1 MRKLAAVLTLHNITL
16 QVGIEPSVQ
25 TLLKNIS
32 LDIPHG
38 QLTGIVGPA
47 GSGKSTLVKV
57 IAGLYVPNSG
67 TVHWAG
73 RNLAEEDLAP
83 YDIGYV
89 PQFSIAFDHLT
100 IRESMEDALRLR
112 VRGLS
117 EEERGKRAESILREV
132 GILPIA
138 DRRVKVLSGGEKR
151 RLGLALELV
160 SFPSLLIADEVTSGL
175 DPKSEEDIMHL
186 MHRLTRDRGRIV
198 LAVTHNLRHISLCD
212 SVIVMHEGSL
222 VYHGST
228 PMLLDYF
235 QAASAEDVF
244 PKLASQPPEHWHEA
258 WQQQIALRRSQLD
271 EFHSDV
277 DKPHDALAEPARDRG
292 EDRETGEETEIGRQ
306 GDTENGGAAYGSP
319 GTWSRPR
326 AGIETPNWFE
336 QFIVLLRR
344 RWKIFFRDGSQVW
357 LHLALLLGFPCLVV
371 IFALDGLPQIQ
382 NLSMASDLNVV
393 EQLREANQFIIDST
407 KTGRLVSGLV
417 VMQVVL
423 LTLMGSN
430 NSAREVAGERLIYE
444 KEKLG
449 GLRPLSYLAS
459 KACFLCVLV
468 AVQSFW
474 MAVFVNRICQ
484 FPGDLFEQIT
494 LLFLANAAMT
504 STCLAISSMMKSPE
518 QASLVSIYLVGF
530 QLPLSGA
537 VLGLPSVARW
547 LTQPFIAAYWSWSGV
562 LKTMRDTRFYDV
574 VQLVTPTELSSISLC
589 FWALSCHIFIGLI
602 VAYLGCKRSRW
613 D

>member
-1 MRKLAAVLTLHNITL
+1 MLALHNITL
-16 QVGIEPSVQ
+16 QVGKEPTPQ

-32 LDIPHG
+32 LHIPEG
-38 QLTGIVGPA
+38 QLVGIVGPA

-57 IAGLYVPNSG
+57 IAGLYVPTAG
-67 TVHWAG
+67 AVHWEG

-100 IRESMEDALRLR
+100 IRESMNDALRLR
-112 VRGLS
+112 VQGLS
-117 EEERGKRAESILREV
+117 TEECNARAESILREV

-138 DRRVKVLSGGEKR
+138 DRRVRVLSGGEKR

-175 DPKSEEDIMHL
+175 DPKSEEDVMNL
-186 MHRLTRDRGRIV
+186 MHRLTRSHDRIV
-198 LAVTHNLRHISLCD
+198 LAVTHNLRHISLCHTLL
-212 SVIVMHEGSL
+212 VMHQGSL
-222 VYHGST
+222 VYHRPT
-228 PMLLDYF
+228 PKLLEYF
-235 QAASAEDVF
+235 QVSSPEDVF
-244 PKLASQPPEHWHEA
+244 PKLATQPPEYWHDKWQACQARHETKGHAYESAPAPKPAPDDDSEA
-258 WQQQIALRRSQLD
+258 VNEGEPLPPLPAFSTPRSP
-271 EFHSDV
+271 SS
-277 DKPHDALAEPARDRG
+277 KSSRTKNRITTPNALA
-292 EDRETGEETEIGRQ
+292 
-306 GDTENGGAAYGSP
+306 
-319 GTWSRPR
+319 
-326 AGIETPNWFE
+326 
-336 QFIVLLRR
+336 QFLVLLQR

-382 NLSMASDLNVV
+382 NLSMTSDVNLLD
-393 EQLREANQFIIDST
+393 QLREANQYIIDST
-407 KTGRLVSGLV
+407 KIGRLVSGLV

-430 NSAREVAGERLIYE
+430 NSAREIAGERLIYE

-459 KACFLCVLV
+459 KACFLFVLV

-484 FPGDLFEQIT
+484 FPGDLLEQVL

-504 STCLAISSMMKSPE
+504 ATCLAISSLMRSPE

-537 VLGLPSVARW
+537 VLGLPAAARW
-547 LTQPFIAAYWSWSGV
+547 LTQPFIAAYWSWSGI
-562 LKTMRDTRFYDV
+562 LQTMRDTRFYDV
-574 VQLVTPTELSSISLC
+574 VQLVTPTALSSVALC
-589 FWALSCHIFIGLI
+589 LWTLSCHIAIGLV
-602 VAYLGCKRSRW
+602 VAYLGCKQSRW